1 MQPLNLG
8 ISASPLSP
16 NMASPRQLLSLI
28 PLMWPGTGEMNSEVH
43 IVFSSPIL
51 FDTIGAPSHR
61 CDFLTSLKLSQHAAA
76 HIMLLGGRSRVG
88 PRMPDANPGVALAP
102 VLCATRACDS
112 CCHWGCLAVR
122 SSMVSSRAG
131 PRMPDADPGVA
142 SPPSSAPHVL
152 AILAVI
158 GGASP
163 SQHAHLCLTHCATW
177 KKEQHS

>member
-1 MQPLNLG
+1 MAGRSQQHYCSTNTTQRNATFLQPPTMQPLNLG
-8 ISASPLSP
+8 ISVSPLSP

-28 PLMWPGTGEMNSEVH
+28 PLMWPGTGEMNSEVR

-61 CDFLTSLKLSQHAAA
+61 CDFLTSSKSSRHAAS
-76 HIMLLGGRSRVG
+76 HVMPLGGRSS
-88 PRMPDANPGVALAP
+88 A
-102 VLCATRACDS
+102 
-112 CCHWGCLAVR
+112 
-122 SSMVSSRAG
+122 VSSRAG

-142 SPPSSAPHVL
+142 LAPSSAPRVL

-163 SQHAHLCLTHCATW
+163 SQHAHLCLTRCATW
-177 KKEQHS
+177 KKEQRS